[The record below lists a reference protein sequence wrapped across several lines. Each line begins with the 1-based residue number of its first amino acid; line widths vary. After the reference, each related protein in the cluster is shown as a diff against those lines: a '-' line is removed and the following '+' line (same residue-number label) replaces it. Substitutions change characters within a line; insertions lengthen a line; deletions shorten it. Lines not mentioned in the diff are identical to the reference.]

1 MKRIPLPI
9 VFFSTA
15 LSIVTLGDS
24 LLYVILPS
32 YYTQIGFVPIQVGIL
47 LSVNRWV
54 RLATNHLAEHCF
66 RRYPSDLWVIFAFFT
81 GSLVA
86 VTYGLSNL
94 FVVFLAARILWG
106 TSFSFLRQAGVMT
119 VVTSGA
125 GAHLG
130 ERMGYFR
137 GINAGLRTIGVFMG
151 GLCHD
156 VFGFTITLVGL
167 GILSLSGVPLG
178 YFSQR
183 KIKRMPKSPTAE
195 SSRQGE
201 IGVICCGFAM
211 GLVGPGMIIT
221 TLGLVLKTQV
231 GASLGIGGYSMGV
244 ATLTGLILGL
254 RRFIDGAG
262 SPVLGF
268 WADRIGRQH
277 SLRPLFPF
285 NAATLII
292 ISLLKTPV
300 LLVGLIFVFFIVST
314 ALMTLLSAQAGQSGS
329 RSVASYVTATDFG
342 MAIGPLIA
350 WSIAQFS
357 LPTGLIFFSG
367 GSIYGIASIIAL
379 KTFAKPVG
387 PGSC

>member
-1 MKRIPLPI
+1 MKRIPLPVI
-9 VFFSTA
+9 LFSTA

-24 LLYVILPS
+24 LIYVILPS

-47 LSVNRWV
+47 LSANRWV
-54 RLATNHLAEHCF
+54 RLGTNHLAEYCY

-106 TSFSFLRQAGVMT
+106 ISFSFLRQAGVMT
-119 VVTSGA
+119 AVTSGS

-156 VFGFTITLVGL
+156 VFGFTATLVGL

-178 YFSQR
+178 YLSQR
-183 KIKRMPKSPTAE
+183 KIKRMPKPPTAE
-195 SSRQGE
+195 SPRQGD
-201 IGVICCGFAM
+201 IGVICCGFAL

-231 GASLGIGGYSMGV
+231 GPSLEIGGYSMGV
-244 ATLTGLILGL
+244 ATLTGFILGL
-254 RRFIDGAG
+254 RWFIDGVG
-262 SPVLGF
+262 SPVFGF
-268 WADRIGRQH
+268 AADRIGRQR
-277 SLRPLFPF
+277 SLRFLFPF
-285 NAATLII
+285 NAAALIVL
-292 ISLLKTPV
+292 SLLKTPALLV
-300 LLVGLIFVFFIVST
+300 LLIFAFFIGSS

-329 RSVASYVTATDFG
+329 RSVASYATAMDFG
-342 MAIGPLIA
+342 MSIGPLIA
-350 WSIAQFS
+350 WGIAQFS
-357 LPTGLIFFSG
+357 LPMGLIFFSG

-387 PGSC
+387 QGSC

>member
-9 VFFSTA
+9 VLFSTA

-24 LLYVILPS
+24 LIYVILPS

-54 RLATNHLAEHCF
+54 RLGTNHLAEYCF
-66 RRYPSDLWVIFAFFT
+66 RRYPSDLWVILAFFT

-106 TSFSFLRQAGVMT
+106 ISFSFLRQAGVMT
-119 VVTSGA
+119 AVTSGS
-125 GAHLG
+125 GTHLG

-156 VFGFTITLVGL
+156 VFGFTATLVGL

-178 YFSQR
+178 YLSQR
-183 KIKRMPKSPTAE
+183 KIKRMPKPSTAE
-195 SSRQGE
+195 SPRQGD
-201 IGVICCGFAM
+201 IGVICCGFAL

-231 GASLGIGGYSMGV
+231 GPSLEIGGYSMGV
-244 ATLTGLILGL
+244 ATLTGFILGL
-254 RRFIDGAG
+254 RWFIDGVG
-262 SPVLGF
+262 SPVFGF
-268 WADRIGRQH
+268 AADRIGRQR
-277 SLRPLFPF
+277 SLRFLFPF
-285 NAATLII
+285 NAAALIVL
-292 ISLLKTPV
+292 SLLKTPALLV
-300 LLVGLIFVFFIVST
+300 LLIFAFFIGSS

-329 RSVASYVTATDFG
+329 RSVASYATAMDFG
-342 MAIGPLIA
+342 MSLGPLIA
-350 WSIAQFS
+350 WGIAQFS
-357 LPTGLIFFSG
+357 LPMGLIFFSG

-387 PGSC
+387 QGSC